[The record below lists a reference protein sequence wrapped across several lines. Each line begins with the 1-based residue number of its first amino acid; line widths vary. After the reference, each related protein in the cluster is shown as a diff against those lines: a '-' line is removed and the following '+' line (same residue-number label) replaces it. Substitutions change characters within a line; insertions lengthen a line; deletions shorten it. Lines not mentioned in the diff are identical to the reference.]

1 MDLVEENKIVLYD
14 FLMCMEGSFK
24 NNIVKEKVI
33 FLLKKLE
40 HSVATKCKNNNLIF
54 QFVFLNSK

>member
-14 FLMCMEGSFK
+14 SLMCMEGSFK
-24 NNIVKEKVI
+24 NNIVKERKK
-33 FLLKKLE
+33 LLKKLE
-40 HSVATKCKNNNLIF
+40 HSVATKCKKNKFIF